1 MNNIIIKGRGYV
13 GKATARFLDF
23 HGEFDSVEFDDPP
36 LGIHAQNFDQA
47 NWCAIAVPSPLSDAG
62 INDDTCVFDA
72 VNESESQGFVGTY
85 LVRSTL
91 ALSSIDKLE
100 TVLGDRLIVWP
111 EFIRA
116 AHWEQDAVDPRLIVL
131 GGGLANTFVDHLGLM
146 PRTTTFLV
154 APKEAMA
161 MKLAANTFLAQKVV
175 FANQLRELCE
185 YYSIK
190 YSTVSGL
197 MRNDPRLG
205 STHWDSPGPDGS
217 LGFGGHCF
225 PKDSM
230 TYKSE
235 LQNAGIDAKMLE
247 AMIEINQRL
256 RHD

>member
-13 GKATARFLDF
+13 GKSTARFLDF
-23 HGEFDSVEFDDPP
+23 HGEFDSTEFDDPP

-47 NWCAIAVPSPLSDAG
+47 SWCVIAVPSPQTDSG
-62 INDDTCVFDA
+62 INDDGYVLDA
-72 VNESESQGFVGTY
+72 VRDSERQGFTGTY

-100 TVLGDRLIVWP
+100 AILGDRLIVWP

-116 AHWEQDAVDPRLIVL
+116 AHWEQDAVDPELIVL
-131 GGGLANTFVDHLGLM
+131 GGPRSNMFASHFGLL
-146 PRTTTFLV
+146 PRTLIFTV
-154 APKEAMA
+154 MPKEAMA

-185 YYSIK
+185 YYDVDYKNVASVLR
-190 YSTVSGL
+190 SDT
-197 MRNDPRLG
+197 RLG
-205 STHWDSPGPDGS
+205 STHWDSPGPDGAM
-217 LGFGGHCF
+217 GFGGHCF

-235 LQNAGIDAKMLE
+235 LQNAGIDATMLE
-247 AMIEINQRL
+247 AMIQINQRL
-256 RHD
+256 RNV